1 MCKFIYFY
9 IKLTFK
15 SRIRLKLM
23 WTDNETDKDF
33 LNFACTADTV
43 AELIIQAHNH
53 PVTIGV
59 SGQWGVGKSSMIKLI
74 KKSLDAKDGNSF
86 VFVEFNAW
94 LYQGYDDARAALMEV
109 IANTLTDEANS
120 RQKGIDKAKE
130 FLKRVNWLR
139 VIKTGVSIAAPL
151 AFGLP
156 PTGLISEVMSIA
168 KKLQSGELTKET
180 LQDTENTALE
190 TYEKFSGFL
199 KPKEEKTPPKEIQAI
214 RNCFEE
220 TLKEIGITLV
230 VLIDDLDR
238 CLPDTTVSTLEA
250 IRLFLFLKNTAFVIA
265 ADDEMIKHA
274 VRKHFEITSNNDLVT
289 NYFDKLIQIP
299 LRVPALGTQE
309 VRAYLILLFV
319 EASELTDEQKE
330 TIREKVCTQ
339 LSESWKGKRVDRTF
353 MNSLGIAF
361 HSSLNSK
368 IETAERL
375 AHIMTTSSKIN
386 GNPRL
391 IKRFLNTLA
400 IRMSIS
406 KSHGVGVDE
415 AVLVKLLLFERCG
428 NPIAYSKLLAE
439 VNEHSEGKPVFL
451 AEWESDVASGKSI
464 NLKDDWNDDFVRE
477 WLKLSPTLSDKDL
490 RGALY
495 VSREHAPI
503 ITPEDRLSSV
513 AIEILDA
520 LLKQPDMADSI
531 KDDLA
536 LLPKAELSIIM
547 DRMLERAKQE
557 QEWGV
562 PPILNACLSVSQ
574 IDELQAQRLAN
585 FMMGILPSQIK
596 PNIIAKIRDERWA
609 KQVFDKW
616 QNLEV
621 SQPVKSAINNFKKK

>member
-1 MCKFIYFY
+1 
-9 IKLTFK
+9 
-15 SRIRLKLM
+15 M

-74 KKSLDAKDGNSF
+74 KKSLGAKDGNSF

-109 IANTLTDEANS
+109 IANTLTEEANS

-139 VIKTGVSIAAPL
+139 VVKTGINIAAPL

-180 LQDTENTALE
+180 LQDTETTALE
-190 TYEKFSGFL
+190 TYEKFSDFL

-220 TLKEIGITLV
+220 TLKEIGLTLV

-299 LRVPALGTQE
+299 LRVPSLGTQE

-319 EASELTDEQKE
+319 EASELTDEQRE

-361 HSSLNSK
+361 PSSLNSK

-451 AEWESDVASGKSI
+451 TEWESDVANGKSI

-503 ITPEDRLSSV
+503 ITPEDRLSSG

-531 KDDLA
+531 KDDLT

-585 FMMGILPSQIK
+585 FMMGILPTQIK
-596 PNIIAKIRDERWA
+596 PNIIAKLRDERWA

-616 QNLEV
+616 INLEV
-621 SQPVKSAINNFKKK
+621 SQPVKSAITNFKKK

>member
-1 MCKFIYFY
+1 
-9 IKLTFK
+9 
-15 SRIRLKLM
+15 M

-43 AELIIQAHNH
+43 AELIIQANNH

-74 KKSLDAKDGNSF
+74 KKSLDAQDGNSF

-109 IANTLTDEANS
+109 IANTLTEEANS

-139 VIKTGVSIAAPL
+139 VLKTGVSIAAPL

-156 PTGLISEVMSIA
+156 PIGLISEVMSIA

-199 KPKEEKTPPKEIQAI
+199 KLKEEKTPPKEIQAI

-319 EASELTDEQKE
+319 EASELTEEQKE

-353 MNSLGIAF
+353 MNSLGITF

-428 NPIAYSKLLAE
+428 SPIAYSKLLTQ
-439 VNEHSEGKPVFL
+439 VNEHSEGKPVL
-451 AEWESDVASGKSI
+451 LVEWEANIASGKEI
-464 NLKDDWNDDFVRE
+464 DLKDEWNDDFTRE
-477 WLKLSPTLSDKDL
+477 WLKLSPTLADKDL

-503 ITPEDRLSSV
+503 ITSEDRLSSI
-513 AIEILDA
+513 AIGILDA
-520 LLKQPDMADSI
+520 LLKHPDMASSI
-531 KDDLA
+531 KEDVA
-536 LLPKAELSIIM
+536 HLPKAELSVIM
-547 DRMLERAKQE
+547 DRLLEHAKQE

-562 PPILNACLSVSQ
+562 PSILEACLIVS
-574 IDELQAQRLAN
+574 ICDEVQAQRLAN
-585 FMMGILPSQIK
+585 FLMGIMPSQIK
-596 PNIIAKIRDERWA
+596 ASIVPKIADAGWARQVFERWLGT
-609 KQVFDKW
+609 DI
-616 QNLEV
+616 
-621 SQPVKSAINNFKKK
+621 SQPVKKAINNKLGNK

>member
-1 MCKFIYFY
+1 
-9 IKLTFK
+9 
-15 SRIRLKLM
+15 M
-23 WTDNETDKDF
+23 WTDNETDRDF
-33 LNFACTADTV
+33 LNFTCTADTV
-43 AELIIQAHNH
+43 AELVIQANNH
-53 PVTIGV
+53 PVSIGV

-74 KKSLDAKDGNSF
+74 RKSLEAKNSNSF

-109 IANTLTDEANS
+109 IANSLTEEANS
-120 RQKGIDKAKE
+120 RQKGIEKAKE

-151 AFGLP
+151 VFGLP
-156 PTGLISEVMSIA
+156 PTGLIGEVISIA
-168 KKLQSGELTKET
+168 KKLQSGELTEET
-180 LQDTENTALE
+180 LKNTEAKALE

-199 KPKEEKTPPKEIQAI
+199 KPKEDKTPPKEIQAI

-220 TLKEIGITLV
+220 TLQEIGITLV

-238 CLPDTTVSTLEA
+238 CLPDITVSTLEA

-265 ADDEMIKHA
+265 ADDAMIKHA
-274 VRKHFEITSNNDLVT
+274 VRKHFEISSNDDLVT

-319 EASELTDEQKE
+319 EASELNGEQKE
-330 TIREKVCTQ
+330 TIRERICTQ
-339 LSESWKGKRVDRTF
+339 LSESWKGKRVDAAF
-353 MNSLGIAF
+353 LNSIGIVLPNSLQ
-361 HSSLNSK
+361 SK

-406 KSHGVGVDE
+406 ESHGVGVDE

-428 NPIAYSKLLAE
+428 NTGAYSKLLAE
-439 VNEHSEGKPVFL
+439 VNENSDGKPLFL
-451 AEWESDVASGKSI
+451 KDWEANIASGKGI
-464 NLKDDWNDDFVRE
+464 DLKDEWDDNFVRE
-477 WLKLSPTLSDKDL
+477 WLKLLPTLSDKDL

-503 ITPEDRLSSV
+503 ITADDRLSSSSV
-513 AIEILDA
+513 ALLDA
-520 LLKQPDMADSI
+520 LLTQPDMAGSI
-531 KDDLA
+531 KEDIAHLTKADLSVIMNR
-536 LLPKAELSIIM
+536 LLEK
-547 DRMLERAKQE
+547 AKQE

-562 PPILNACLSVSQ
+562 PPILEACLVVSRC
-574 IDELQAQRLAN
+574 DEGHAQRLAN
-585 FMMGILPSQIK
+585 FLMGIMPSQIRASIVPK
-596 PNIIAKIRDERWA
+596 IADEGWA
-609 KQVFDKW
+609 RQVFEKW
-616 QNLEV
+616 LRTDV
-621 SQPVKSAINNFKKK
+621 SLPVKKAINNKLGNK

>member
-1 MCKFIYFY
+1 
-9 IKLTFK
+9 
-15 SRIRLKLM
+15 M

-33 LNFACTADTV
+33 LNFSCTADTV
-43 AELIIQAHNH
+43 AELIIQAQNN
-53 PVTIGV
+53 PVSIGV

-74 KKSLDAKDGNSF
+74 KKSLHNMDGDSF

-94 LYQGYDDARAALMEV
+94 LYQGFDDARAALMEV
-109 IANTLTDEANS
+109 IANTLTEEAKS
-120 RQKGIDKAKE
+120 RQKGVDKAKE

-139 VIKTGVSIAAPL
+139 VVKTGVSIAAPL
-151 AFGLP
+151 ALGLP
-156 PTGLISEVMSIA
+156 PTGIISEVMSIA
-168 KKLQSGELTKET
+168 KKLQTGELTKET
-180 LQDTENTALE
+180 LQDTETTAQE
-190 TYEKFSGFL
+190 AYEKFSGFL

-214 RNCFEE
+214 RNSFEE
-220 TLKEIGITLV
+220 ALQEIGITLV

-238 CLPDTTVSTLEA
+238 CLPETTVSTLEA

-274 VRKHFEITSNNDLVT
+274 VKKHFELDSNNDLVI

-319 EASELTDEQKE
+319 EASGLEDDEKE
-330 TIREKVCTQ
+330 KIRDKVIKQ
-339 LSESWKGKRVDRTF
+339 LSLSWKGKRVDRKF
-353 MNSLGIAF
+353 VSSLGIELPD
-361 HSSLNSK
+361 SLLSK

-391 IKRFLNTLA
+391 IKRFLNTLS

-428 NPIAYSKLLAE
+428 NPNAYSKLL
-439 VNEHSEGKPVFL
+439 VKVDEHGEGKPVFL
-451 AEWESDVASGKSI
+451 AEWETDSTKGKEI
-464 NLKDDWNDDFVRE
+464 VLDEEWNDDFIKE
-477 WLKLSPTLSDKDL
+477 WLTLSPTLADKDL

-503 ITPEDRLSSV
+503 ITPEDRLSSI
-513 AIEILDA
+513 AAGLLDA
-520 LLKQPDMADSI
+520 LLQEPDMASSI
-531 KDDLA
+531 SDELGQIQ
-536 LLPKAELSIIM
+536 KAELSVIM
-547 DRMLERAKQE
+547 DRLLERAKQE

-562 PPILNACLSVSQ
+562 PKILEACITVSN
-574 IDELQAQRLAN
+574 IDEVQAQRLAN
-585 FMMGILPSQIK
+585 FLSGIIPSQIK
-596 PNIIAKIRDERWA
+596 PSIVPKISSENWS
-609 KQVFDKW
+609 KQVLKKW
-616 QNLEV
+616 LEMDISV
-621 SQPVKSAINNFKKK
+621 PVKRAINNKLDIK